1 MIAASRR
8 LSPVFLFLLRLLLGG
23 TLLWAGLVK
32 IPEPGL
38 FAQTVRAYE
47 VLPLELVNPFAIV
60 VPWIEVIAGI
70 CLVLGFWTRSS
81 ALAALFLLL
90 SFAVALS
97 VNLYRGADLSC
108 GCFGLNGAGGSLH
121 TALIRDVLLIAG
133 ASLLVLVRNIPFS
146 LDNFLHRRQ
155 AVPDNAYPK
164 PMSPL
169 QRTSYR

>member
-1 MIAASRR
+1 MSVLQGR
-8 LSPVFLFLLRLLLGG
+8 LSLFLLLALRLGLGG

-32 IPEPGL
+32 IPESGL

-47 VLPLELVNPFAIV
+47 VLPLALVNPFAVV
-60 VPWIEVIAGI
+60 VPWIEVATGF
-70 CLVLGFWTRSS
+70 CLILGFWTRSS
-81 ALAALFLLL
+81 ALAALLLLL

-133 ASLLVLVRNIPFS
+133 ASLLVLVRNLPFS
-146 LDNFLHRRQ
+146 LDNFLRR
-155 AVPDNAYPK
+155 ATKN
-164 PMSPL
+164 L
-169 QRTSYR
+169 